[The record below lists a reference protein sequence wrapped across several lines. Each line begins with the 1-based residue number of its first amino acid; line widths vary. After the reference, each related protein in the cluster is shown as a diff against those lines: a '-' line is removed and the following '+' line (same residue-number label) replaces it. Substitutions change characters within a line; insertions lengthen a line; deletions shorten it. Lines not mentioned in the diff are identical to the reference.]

1 MYENDIMAM
10 STTAKNKAN
19 FMDNNMLGFFLM
31 SMMAGAFIALGSMLM
46 GVVGGTFTAGGAY
59 STKLVNGLVFSVGL
73 CMVTSAGSELFT
85 GNNLVMSVGGFT
97 KSVSWGKVVKYW
109 VICWIG
115 NLVGSVLFAAIFTLT
130 GIPGS
135 GDIGAFFASTAAGKV
150 AGTPMNLFT
159 KAIFCNI
166 CVCVAIWCGTR
177 LKSEGAKLAMCLA
190 CVVTFVTCGFEHSVA
205 NMTFLSIGLMN
216 QAADVAIGG
225 VIYNLVIVTIG
236 NVIGGVVFVALP
248 YYLTAKAKLNKQ

>member
-1 MYENDIMAM
+1 
-10 STTAKNKAN
+10 
-19 FMDNNMLGFFLM
+19 
-31 SMMAGAFIALGSMLM
+31 
-46 GVVGGTFTAGGAY
+46 
-59 STKLVNGLVFSVGL
+59 
-73 CMVTSAGSELFT
+73 
-85 GNNLVMSVGGFT
+85 
-97 KSVSWGKVVKYW
+97 
-109 VICWIG
+109 
-115 NLVGSVLFAAIFTLT
+115 
-130 GIPGS
+130 
-135 GDIGAFFASTAAGKV
+135 
-150 AGTPMNLFT
+150 MNLFT

-205 NMTFLSIGLMN
+205 NMTFVSIGLMN

-236 NVIGGVVFVALP
+236 NVIGGVVFEALP

>member
-1 MYENDIMAM
+1 M
-10 STTAKNKAN
+10 
-19 FMDNNMLGFFLM
+19 
-31 SMMAGAFIALGSMLM
+31 
-46 GVVGGTFTAGGAY
+46 
-59 STKLVNGLVFSVGL
+59 
-73 CMVTSAGSELFT
+73 
-85 GNNLVMSVGGFT
+85 
-97 KSVSWGKVVKYW
+97 
-109 VICWIG
+109 ICWIG